1 MHTSQYDELY
11 EILTEKVSKL
21 RFGSVLAP
29 SDEGFVSPV
38 DCGSM
43 ISSQRF
49 EFLERII
56 MEAEESGADVEVGGR
71 QCRHPYLADG
81 AYFDGTVVG
90 NVEPEMRIAQT
101 ERTW

>member
-1 MHTSQYDELY
+1 
-11 EILTEKVSKL
+11 
-21 RFGSVLAP
+21 
-29 SDEGFVSPV
+29 
-38 DCGSM
+38 
-43 ISSQRF
+43 
-49 EFLERII
+49 